1 MRFFGHGSRNGDRN
15 HQTQMQKMKAIVH
28 AKNLKIATI
37 ESLNNPDTRAD
48 DLAVID
54 AEFDR
59 YLSHLVSLGEKAD
72 VEIEINNGEG
82 RNCWEW
88 SDESAADLWEEIQD
102 EGFWAWY
109 N

>member
-1 MRFFGHGSRNGDRN
+1 
-15 HQTQMQKMKAIVH
+15 MKAIIY
-28 AKNLKIATI
+28 AKNLTTATI
-37 ESLNNPDTRAD
+37 ESLNNPDTRAA
-48 DLAVID
+48 DLAVLA

-59 YLSHLVSLGEKAD
+59 YLSHLVSLGEKAG

-88 SDESAADLWEEIQD
+88 ASESADDLWEEIQD